1 MKEQNTS
8 EDEVSGGSIIKVDG
22 AVEQTAHQRQSDYKI
37 AKKKWNSTA
46 YLKTLNEVKC
56 PEKVMKRKLANMEW
70 NELKKQIRYANG
82 AVPRRR
88 RVMNS
93 QISKTS
99 TTAIPVVL
107 DTKKDSITL
116 RPDIPKY
123 VADLTNS
130 PSMIITN
137 EPGVQEGA
145 PSGVEKRTPYRR
157 RKMVEPSVVEISD
170 SPIKGDMRKKVL
182 LSIDGP
188 LNSKKISIASSS
200 VELNAADMTRI
211 FQVPLE
217 FYRECDDLL
226 TSIGKL
232 SKIEIR
238 DGKFGLLLSITS
250 KEKNPSVIEPLLTA
264 DMGCKDITMLLTQK
278 SFLSQAPIEYY
289 RCLLMRDEML
299 RSKSA
304 PILWKPSFI
313 ASTLFMTILREKK
326 TGIRNGKTYQFE
338 KAYRH
343 QDRVLIGES
352 TRPTEIKLEYCLTF
366 SHSIFRVPS
375 R

>member
-37 AKKKWNSTA
+37 AKKKWNRTA

-93 QISKTS
+93 PISETS
-99 TTAIPVVL
+99 TTAIPVAL

-145 PSGVEKRTPYRR
+145 PSGVEKRTPL
-157 RKMVEPSVVEISD
+157 VVVRWWN
-170 SPIKGDMRKKVL
+170 PVL
-182 LSIDGP
+182 L
-188 LNSKKISIASSS
+188 K
-200 VELNAADMTRI
+200 
-211 FQVPLE
+211 
-217 FYRECDDLL
+217 Y
-226 TSIGKL
+226 
-232 SKIEIR
+232 
-238 DGKFGLLLSITS
+238 
-250 KEKNPSVIEPLLTA
+250 
-264 DMGCKDITMLLTQK
+264 
-278 SFLSQAPIEYY
+278 
-289 RCLLMRDEML
+289 
-299 RSKSA
+299 
-304 PILWKPSFI
+304 
-313 ASTLFMTILREKK
+313 
-326 TGIRNGKTYQFE
+326 
-338 KAYRH
+338 
-343 QDRVLIGES
+343 
-352 TRPTEIKLEYCLTF
+352 PT
-366 SHSIFRVPS
+366 HP
-375 R
+375 

>member
-93 QISKTS
+93 PISETS
-99 TTAIPVVL
+99 TTAIPVAL

-145 PSGVEKRTPYRR
+145 PSGVEKRTPSRR

-264 DMGCKDITMLLTQK
+264 DMGCKDITMLLTRE

-289 RCLLMRDEML
+289 QCLLMRDEML

-313 ASTLFMTILREKK
+313 ASTLLMTILREKNWNPK
-326 TGIRNGKTYQFE
+326 RKNVPIRKGLQTPGSCD
-338 KAYRH
+338 
-343 QDRVLIGES
+343 DR
-352 TRPTEIKLEYCLTF
+352 
-366 SHSIFRVPS
+366 
-375 R
+375 